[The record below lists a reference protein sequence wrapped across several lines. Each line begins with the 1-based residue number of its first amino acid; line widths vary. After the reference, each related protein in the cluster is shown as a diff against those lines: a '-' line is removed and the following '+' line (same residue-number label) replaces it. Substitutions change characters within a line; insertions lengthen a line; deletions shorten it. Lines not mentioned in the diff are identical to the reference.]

1 VVQVSEAA
9 AAAEQVSQDVA
20 KPGQD
25 RKKSGAA
32 RRLPQ
37 VLAQNANLRSE
48 LWKLRTR
55 LSEAENERDHWR
67 EAVIAVEEKA
77 QRATSKAIA
86 DKAAQAN
93 GAENEELA
101 KRAAFRT
108 FIQDVA
114 RKTGTTVRHPD
125 FDMVVN
131 AALPLLPVDLLP
143 QIPCIGELS
152 AEVLYRFC
160 ADPKSCN
167 SQLPRV
173 PVIRILMHLVY
184 IWSAITKELEETRET
199 QRFLNAANRR

>member
-1 VVQVSEAA
+1 VSEAA
-9 AAAEQVSQDVA
+9 VEQVSQDVA

-48 LWKLRTR
+48 LWKLRVR

-77 QRATSKAIA
+77 QRAASKAIA
-86 DKAAQAN
+86 DKAAEAN
-93 GAENEELA
+93 GAENEGLA

-108 FIQDVA
+108 FIRNVA
-114 RKTGTTVRHPD
+114 RETGTSARHSD
-125 FDMVVN
+125 FDMVID
-131 AALPLLPVDLLP
+131 AALPLLPVDLLTA
-143 QIPCIGELS
+143 IPCIGELS

-167 SQLPRV
+167 SELPRV
-173 PVIRILMHLVY
+173 PVIRILMHVVY
-184 IWSAITKELEETRET
+184 VWSAITKELDEARAT
-199 QRFLNAANRR
+199 QQFLNSANRR